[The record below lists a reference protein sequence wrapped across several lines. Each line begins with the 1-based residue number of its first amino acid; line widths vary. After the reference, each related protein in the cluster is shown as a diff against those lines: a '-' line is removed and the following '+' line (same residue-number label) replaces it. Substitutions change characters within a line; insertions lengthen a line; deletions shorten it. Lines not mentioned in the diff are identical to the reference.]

1 MGKVY
6 INGREAV
13 HKGCGGR
20 AIAFPDVCLC
30 PPGPPAGP
38 VPVPLTNTVQAK
50 DLVNGAMTVLFEG
63 NPAGHRDSYFD
74 SSTGNEVS
82 RSTGGGIVSHA
93 VQGKAYFASWSPNVF
108 IAGKPA
114 VRHGDL
120 LTQNHLG
127 KLPANTPPSVW
138 MSSVSPDQPPVQP
151 KTVTKIL
158 HEGKEWIEIEM
169 VDLEGEVVPFED
181 YSAKT
186 PAGESIEGRGLLA
199 GFVAFRGLAKGN
211 CQIVFPDI
219 DADPTSPDRKPSDKI
234 DAGPSSR
241 GKRSKADK
249 IYFSGKPLL
258 LATGKKYR
266 VELPRRPSYWL
277 ELTIKK
283 REAEPQGCAYV
294 LRSTDGTYEV
304 RRTLS
309 DDISKNEGL
318 LVLQFPDLMADKN
331 YTLTHKLG
339 KDGASRVLFHDRP
352 YDKLRTRVQ
361 DLEASQP
368 EPTETAIDG
377 VTDELQRAHS
387 ARLQENLADDEV
399 SGEDMLPGFEAPE

>member
-108 IAGKPA
+108 IEGKPA

-138 MSSVSPDQPPVQP
+138 MSSVNPDSPMPIP
-151 KTVTKIL
+151 KKYTKTL
-158 HEGKEWIEIEM
+158 AEGDEEIHALL
-169 VDLEGEVVPFED
+169 VDLEGNVLVYEP
-181 YSAKT
+181 YSLTT
-186 PAGESIEGRGLLA
+186 PAGAVVEARTLLDGGIHVRKVKRGRCKLVLPNRDSQDLQSQRTQSKA
-199 GFVAFRGLAKGN
+199 GGQNVRYRPGTPLMLETGKTHQVEVPTRRSFWLHVNVQPRDPAAQDDKFILRS
-211 CQIVFPDI
+211 
-219 DADPTSPDRKPSDKI
+219 ADRSLEIIRTVKDNRKPGA
-234 DAGPSSR
+234 AG
-241 GKRSKADK
+241 
-249 IYFSGKPLL
+249 L
-258 LATGKKYR
+258 T
-266 VELPRRPSYWL
+266 L
-277 ELTIKK
+277 EF
-283 REAEPQGCAYV
+283 PN
-294 LRSTDGTYEV
+294 LRSGLTYRLIHDTGAEGEVITLFDGLSYDDLFRTESPETD
-304 RRTLS
+304 
-309 DDISKNEGL
+309 
-318 LVLQFPDLMADKN
+318 
-331 YTLTHKLG
+331 
-339 KDGASRVLFHDRP
+339 
-352 YDKLRTRVQ
+352 
-361 DLEASQP
+361 
-368 EPTETAIDG
+368 
-377 VTDELQRAHS
+377 
-387 ARLQENLADDEV
+387 
-399 SGEDMLPGFEAPE
+399 

>member
-50 DLVNGAMTVLFEG
+50 DLVNGTITVLFEG

-138 MSSVSPDQPPVQP
+138 MSSVSPDSPMPIP
-151 KTVTKIL
+151 KKYTKIL
-158 HEGKEWIEIEM
+158 QEGRDWIEIVL
-169 VDLEGEVVPFED
+169 VD
-181 YSAKT
+181 
-186 PAGESIEGRGLLA
+186 
-199 GFVAFRGLAKGN
+199 
-211 CQIVFPDI
+211 
-219 DADPTSPDRKPSDKI
+219 DADEPIAYTPFRLTTPKAALVEARFLWGGHVIVQNLCPGRCELVLPQVDELTDPNFRV
-234 DAGPSSR
+234 DAAQAP
-241 GKRSKADK
+241 ADTTR
-249 IYFSGKPLL
+249 YRPGQPLPL
-258 LATGKKYR
+258 RTGKVHRVFAAQMKTLF
-266 VELPRRPSYWL
+266 VELPLATVATKS
-277 ELTIKK
+277 
-283 REAEPQGCAYV
+283 EAH
-294 LRSTDGTYEV
+294 RF
-304 RRTLS
+304 TLS
-309 DDISKNEGL
+309 SNDGAYRVARTVADD
-318 LVLQFPDLMADKN
+318 LVKDDGILTFAFPGVFKGPQYTLVHDDGAGGVHEVFAKLTFGDLFPKEACFPDEEPGARAD
-331 YTLTHKLG
+331 LRIGAGRRRAGG
-339 KDGASRVLFHDRP
+339 KASR
-352 YDKLRTRVQ
+352 
-361 DLEASQP
+361 
-368 EPTETAIDG
+368 
-377 VTDELQRAHS
+377 
-387 ARLQENLADDEV
+387 
-399 SGEDMLPGFEAPE
+399 